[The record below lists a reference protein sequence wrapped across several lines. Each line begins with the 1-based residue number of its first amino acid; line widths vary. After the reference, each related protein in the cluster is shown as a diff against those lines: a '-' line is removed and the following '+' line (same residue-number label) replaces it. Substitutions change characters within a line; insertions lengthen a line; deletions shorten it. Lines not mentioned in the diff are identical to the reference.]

1 MDEALFQNTIR
12 ACLDNGERLLSD
24 ALMLEFSEPPATAFA
39 IVIIAQEEFAKAFL
53 LTLVCKGVIP
63 WNKFIRRATRDHTC
77 KQLLIMI
84 MDYLNPDVDEF
95 IARINIPV
103 EKQMTRALPHHIADA
118 INIFR
123 HEKIRRWESRNWFW
137 AGPPNYAPKAKKVGN
152 GEMDRLKQDQLY
164 VNIGKDG
171 FVIPKTVITQKQF
184 EDEKYRAERLSSL
197 VRGMTEENRTAY
209 LEYEEVTKTLQTMFA
224 NMASESKKDQ

>member
-1 MDEALFQNTIR
+1 MNESLFQNTIR

-39 IVIIAQEEFAKAFL
+39 LVIIAQEEFAKAFL

-77 KQLLIMI
+77 KQLLIII

-95 IARINIPV
+95 IARINVPI
-103 EKQMTRALPHHIADA
+103 EKQMTRAFPPHIADA

-123 HEKIRRWESRNWFW
+123 HEKIRRWESGNWLW
-137 AGPPNYAPKAKKVGN
+137 ADPPNYAPKAKKVGN
-152 GEMDRLKQDQLY
+152 GEIDRLKQDQLY
-164 VNIGKDG
+164 VNINKDG
-171 FVIPKTVITQKQF
+171 FVIPKTVISQNQF

-197 VRGMTEENRTAY
+197 VRGMIDENRTSY
-209 LEYEEVTKTLQTMFA
+209 LEYKEVTETLRIMFA
-224 NMASESKKDQ
+224 NMASDHKKDR